1 MTQRSRLIDWLGG
14 TRFLSV
20 LILLWVPLMVSLVWG
35 LVKSNLEAFRIA
47 APLMIPGMIAYITA
61 KTWEHVKELER
72 NGRTNGH
79 SRG

>member
-1 MTQRSRLIDWLGG
+1 MRERSRIIDWLGG

-35 LVKSNLEAFRIA
+35 LASKNLEAFRIA
-47 APLMIPGMIAYITA
+47 APLSIPGMIAYVTA

-72 NGRTNGH
+72 NGKQNG
-79 SRG
+79 